1 MKVLKFGGSCIRSA
15 GDIQNMVRIIKR
27 YPEGERL
34 IIVVSAFDGIT
45 DQLNKCGHLAEN
57 VDVTYQDLLK
67 EIEFRH
73 LDIVNDILSVTK
85 QSKVKAQV
93 KMLLNDVEG
102 ICSGIFLLCEYSAR
116 TKDALLAF
124 GETLSAYIISE
135 FMNHEGLE
143 TVLIDSRELIIT
155 DDNFGAANVDLPLT
169 YERIKRRLDKINS
182 YVIIPGFISASHNN
196 YTTTLGRG
204 GSDYTAAIIAAAVQA
219 SVLDKWTNVDGIM
232 TADPKA
238 VRDAFPIE
246 TLSFEEAMELAH
258 FGAKV
263 IYPPTLYPVFE
274 KGIPVC
280 IKNAFSPEKTGTKIS
295 ALAKENGQVVKGLSV
310 IKNIALVT
318 VSGSGMVGI
327 PGIADR
333 FFGTMAVQKI
343 NIIFITQASSE
354 HSITVGIK
362 QSDVELADKAI
373 SDEFSGEIS
382 LGKVNEVEIEQGLSI
397 VAIVGDKM
405 KSSIGLA
412 GRAFHTLGKNGIN
425 IRAIAQGSTERNISM
440 VIDQNDVRKALNVLH
455 ESFFLSD
462 TRRVHLFLIGVGSV
476 GSALLQQINEQYPF
490 LKEKQSIELKVIG
503 LANSKKMLF
512 LEDGIKLTNWKKELD
527 SSGEPMDSSGFIRK
541 VKELNLR
548 NSVFIDETADEEI
561 TKIYDKFL
569 SSSISVVTSNKI
581 AASSGY
587 NNYKRLLELAR
598 KKNVKFL
605 YETNVGAGLPI
616 IKTIHDL
623 IDSGDRVLKIQAVL
637 SGSLNFIFNS
647 FDKTTSFAEAVKIAQ
662 TKGYTEPDPRVDLS
676 GDDVRRKILILA
688 RESGAQLEIDSIE
701 CEPFLPES
709 CLKVNTVAEFYDEL
723 DKHNCFFEKLRKRA
737 ETKGYRLRYIAQ
749 YENGK
754 AGIGLQSVGP
764 DHPFFKLD
772 GKDNIVA
779 INTDRYME
787 QPLVVKGA
795 GAGAEVT
802 ASGVFADIMRIANQ

>member
-1 MKVLKFGGSCIRSA
+1 
-15 GDIQNMVRIIKR
+15 
-27 YPEGERL
+27 
-34 IIVVSAFDGIT
+34 
-45 DQLNKCGHLAEN
+45 
-57 VDVTYQDLLK
+57 
-67 EIEFRH
+67 
-73 LDIVNDILSVTK
+73 
-85 QSKVKAQV
+85 
-93 KMLLNDVEG
+93 
-102 ICSGIFLLCEYSAR
+102 
-116 TKDALLAF
+116 
-124 GETLSAYIISE
+124 
-135 FMNHEGLE
+135 
-143 TVLIDSRELIIT
+143 
-155 DDNFGAANVDLPLT
+155 
-169 YERIKRRLDKINS
+169 
-182 YVIIPGFISASHNN
+182 
-196 YTTTLGRG
+196 
-204 GSDYTAAIIAAAVQA
+204 
-219 SVLDKWTNVDGIM
+219 
-232 TADPKA
+232 
-238 VRDAFPIE
+238 
-246 TLSFEEAMELAH
+246 
-258 FGAKV
+258 
-263 IYPPTLYPVFE
+263 TLYPVFE

-295 ALAKENGQVVKGLSV
+295 AIAKENGQVVKGLSV
-310 IKNIALVT
+310 IKNVALVT

-333 FFGTMAVQKI
+333 FFGTMAAQKI

-527 SSGEPMDSSGFIRK
+527 SSGESMDSSGFIRK
-541 VKELNLR
+541 VKKLNLR

-569 SSSISVVTSNKI
+569 SFSISVVTSNKI

-587 NNYKRLLELAR
+587 DNYKRLLELAR

-637 SGSLNFIFNS
+637 SGSLNFIFNT
-647 FDKTTSFAEAVKIAQ
+647 FDNTTSFAEAVRIAQ
-662 TKGYTEPDPRVDLS
+662 TKGYTEPDPRVDLR

-688 RESGAQLEIDSIE
+688 RESGA
-701 CEPFLPES
+701 
-709 CLKVNTVAEFYDEL
+709 
-723 DKHNCFFEKLRKRA
+723 KL
-737 ETKGYRLRYIAQ
+737 
-749 YENGK
+749 
-754 AGIGLQSVGP
+754 
-764 DHPFFKLD
+764 
-772 GKDNIVA
+772 
-779 INTDRYME
+779 
-787 QPLVVKGA
+787 
-795 GAGAEVT
+795 
-802 ASGVFADIMRIANQ
+802 